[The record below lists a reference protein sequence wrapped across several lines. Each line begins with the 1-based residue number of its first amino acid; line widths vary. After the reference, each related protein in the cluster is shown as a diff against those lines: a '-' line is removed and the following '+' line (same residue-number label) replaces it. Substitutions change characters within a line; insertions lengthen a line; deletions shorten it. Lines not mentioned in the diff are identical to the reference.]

1 MPPTW
6 SILTRPTPGAPRRAY
21 SQATT
26 AVLWEPCVRGGR
38 FADSLSGWFGLS
50 GLSRSQPNEPK
61 KLNKPKKPDGADEPD
76 SATRTRRETLECY
89 ARPSITN
96 PAEQDSLSWDGYY
109 ILQIPPTCFHLISD
123 RSLWGEPSNHCN
135 RLKHIG

>member
-1 MPPTW
+1 MPSSC
-6 SILTRPTPGAPRRAY
+6 SILTRPTPGASRLAY

-61 KLNKPKKPDGADEPD
+61 KLNKPKKPDRPDEPD
-76 SATRTRRETLECY
+76 PRHAPGNVGMLSLTFNHQSCRAGQFVLGWILY
-89 ARPSITN
+89 PADSPNLPPSSI
-96 PAEQDSLSWDGYY
+96 
-109 ILQIPPTCFHLISD
+109 
-123 RSLWGEPSNHCN
+123 RS
-135 RLKHIG
+135 

>member
-1 MPPTW
+1 MPPSSC
-6 SILTRPTPGAPRRAY
+6 SILTRPTPCAPRRAH

-26 AVLWEPCVRGGR
+26 AVSWEPCVRGGR

-61 KLNKPKKPDGADEPD
+61 KLNKPKKPDRPDEPD
-76 SATRTRRETLECY
+76 SATRRETLECY

-96 PAEQDSLSWDGYY
+96 PAEQDSLSWDGYC
-109 ILQIPPTCFHLISD
+109 ILQFPPTCLHLISD
-123 RSLWGEPSNHCN
+123 CSLWGESSNHCN
-135 RLKHIG
+135 